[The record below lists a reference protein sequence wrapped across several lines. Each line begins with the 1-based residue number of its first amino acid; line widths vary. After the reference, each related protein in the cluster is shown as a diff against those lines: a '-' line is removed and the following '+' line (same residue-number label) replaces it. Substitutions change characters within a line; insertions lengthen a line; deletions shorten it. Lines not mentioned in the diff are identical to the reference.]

1 MNPIPA
7 ADGSHFFVEAGLV
20 ALRDEKTGGF
30 RDPVSVFL
38 AVPAEEINSTGT
50 QTRSE
55 DAACDEIGRILA
67 EKFGAYLRG
76 IREIERLQK
85 RKEKNHECKH

>member
-1 MNPIPA
+1 MTPIPA

-30 RDPVSVFL
+30 RDPVSIFL
-38 AVPAEEINSTGT
+38 AVPSEEINSTGT
-50 QTRSE
+50 QTKGE
-55 DAACDEIGRILA
+55 DDLCEDIGRILA

-76 IREIERLQK
+76 IRDIERLQK
-85 RKEKNHECKH
+85 RKEKQK

>member
-1 MNPIPA
+1 MNPIPS
-7 ADGSHFFVEAGLV
+7 ADGSLWFCEAGLV

-30 RDPVSVFL
+30 QDPVSIFL
-38 AVPAEEINSTGT
+38 AVPGSEINSTGT

-55 DAACDEIGRILA
+55 DDLCEDIGRILA

-76 IREIERLQK
+76 IRDIERLQK
-85 RKEKNHECKH
+85 RKEKQK

>member
-30 RDPVSVFL
+30 RDPVT
-38 AVPAEEINSTGT
+38 EITMEG
-50 QTRSE
+50 
-55 DAACDEIGRILA
+55 G
-67 EKFGAYLRG
+67 
-76 IREIERLQK
+76 
-85 RKEKNHECKH
+85 

>member
-1 MNPIPA
+1 MKPIPA

-30 RDPVSVFL
+30 QNSVPIFL

-55 DAACDEIGRILA
+55 DDLCEDIGRILA

-85 RKEKNHECKH
+85 RKGGTL

>member
-1 MNPIPA
+1 MQPIPS
-7 ADGSHFFVEAGLV
+7 ADGSLWFCEAGLV

-30 RDPVSVFL
+30 QDPVSIFL
-38 AVPAEEINSTGT
+38 AVPGSEINSTGT

-55 DAACDEIGRILA
+55 DDLCEDIGRILA

-76 IREIERLQK
+76 IRDIERLQK
-85 RKEKNHECKH
+85 RKEKQK